1 MITLYFRQRSN
12 LLLSGNFQ
20 SRSVYFGELFLTR
33 VSQNREVLRFTYP
46 FQWKYV
52 YTINQFILKKQDLL
66 KKEKVLFLIVIL
78 A

>member
-20 SRSVYFGELFLTR
+20 SLSVYFGELLSTI
-33 VSQNREVLRFTYP
+33 VSQNREILRFIYP

-66 KKEKVLFLIVIL
+66 EKEKVLFLIVIL

>member
-1 MITLYFRQRSN
+1 MIALYFRQRSN

-20 SRSVYFGELFLTR
+20 SRSVYFGELSSTI
-33 VSQNREVLRFTYP
+33 VSQNREVLRFIYP
-46 FQWKYV
+46 FRWKYV
-52 YTINQFILKKQDLL
+52 YTINQFILKKQDPL